1 MPAQEAAAD
10 EAHYDFAFA
19 ASYRLPALLF
29 GVTPRTT
36 GVTLGPDGLRVRFG
50 PWRLRTTIA
59 NITDVQTSGDFRWLT
74 TAGPAHLSFA
84 DRGVTF
90 ATNGDAAVCV
100 TFLQPVAAI
109 DPTRT
114 IRHPGATISVADP
127 AAFVAHLE
135 RLRAGPRPGA
145 TRR

>member
-1 MPAQEAAAD
+1 MPEPITEAD
-10 EAHYDFAFA
+10 ETHYDFVFA
-19 ASYRLPALLF
+19 PGYRLPALLF
-29 GVTPRTT
+29 GVLPATT
-36 GVTLGPDGLRVRFG
+36 GATLGPRGLRVRFG

-59 NITDVQTSGDFRWLT
+59 NIASARTTGGFGWLR

-100 TFLQPVAAI
+100 TFYTPVPGI

-114 IRHPGATISVADP
+114 VTHPGATLTVADP
-127 AAFVAHLE
+127 ASFVAHLDA
-135 RLRAGPRPGA
+135 LRG
-145 TRR
+145 